1 MPAGADSANFLLARF
16 ERPGLEALIT
26 CLGFHRSITFAICS
40 FVQFASL
47 STASSFLL
55 EGGEPVESGDD
66 ELDESGWRVESGDF
80 ARDRADD
87 FAGIFTRMKTTVKSL
102 QHPSCLVVS
111 TPQHLCIGH
120 ICATGIV
127 SSLNRNSTHIL
138 YVLCNFEVHC

>member
-16 ERPGLEALIT
+16 ERLGLEALIT

-47 STASSFLL
+47 SAASSCLL

-66 ELDESGWRVESGDF
+66 ELDESGWRVEGDL

-87 FAGIFTRMKTTVKSL
+87 FAGIFTENNRQVS
-102 QHPSCLVVS
+102 S
-111 TPQHLCIGH
+111 TPFLPCCVYPAASVHQPHLRNWHCFLTGSEFYTCSL
-120 ICATGIV
+120 CA
-127 SSLNRNSTHIL
+127 L
-138 YVLCNFEVHC
+138 

>member
-26 CLGFHRSITFAICS
+26 CLGFHRSITFANCS

-87 FAGIFTRMKTTVKSL
+87 FAGIFTRMNREVS
-102 QHPSCLVVS
+102 S
-111 TPQHLCIGH
+111 TPTLPCCVYPAASVHRPHLRNWHCFLTGSEFH
-120 ICATGIV
+120 TYSIC
-127 SSLNRNSTHIL
+127 SL
-138 YVLCNFEVHC
+138 